1 MSKRIFFSVGE
12 PSGDQHAACL
22 IRELHRRVP
31 DLVCEGFTGPLMEQ
45 EGCHSLFRLT
55 NLAVM
60 GFLKVVP
67 LLLQFY
73 RLVQLADR
81 WMHEHR
87 PDAVI
92 LIDFPGFNW
101 WIARKAKR
109 LGIPVIYYLPPQLW
123 AWAPWRIR
131 RIKRNVDE
139 VICGLGFERDWY
151 SERGVPVTFVGHP
164 FFDEVAGKE
173 LDQTFLQKWASN
185 RHRVVGI
192 LPGSRTAEVTK
203 NFPAMLEVI
212 RRLHILHPD
221 VTFLVANYRESHR
234 TMCEAWIAESP
245 QPLPV
250 VCTTDKTSEII
261 QCAEC
266 VLMVSGS
273 VSLEIM
279 ARGTPAV
286 VLYRGNVGIYL
297 LAKLLLTCKYMSLP
311 NLMVDREIMPEFPFV
326 RRLDYHAGRMANILD
341 GWLVDEL
348 ARRQVVEQM
357 LQLKHRYGK
366 TGATVRTAEVILN
379 RLGLVDHDS
388 LIPAKRAA

>member
-1 MSKRIFFSVGE
+1 MSHRVFFSVGE

-31 DLVCEGFTGPLMEQ
+31 DLQCEGFTGPQMEQ
-45 EGCHSLFRLT
+45 AGCRSLFRLT

-60 GFLKVVP
+60 GFLQVFP
-67 LLLQFY
+67 LILQFY
-73 RLVQLADR
+73 RLVQQADAWLR
-81 WMHEHR
+81 EHR
-87 PDAVI
+87 PDAVV

-101 WIARKAKR
+101 WVARKAKR
-109 LGIPVIYYLPPQLW
+109 LGIPVVYYLPPQLW
-123 AWAPWRIR
+123 AWAPWRIK

-139 VICGLGFERDWY
+139 VISGLGFERDWY
-151 SERGVPVTFVGHP
+151 AERGVPVTYVGHP

-173 LDQTFLQKWASN
+173 LDQAFLQKWSPS

-192 LPGSRTAEVTK
+192 LPGSRTQEVTR
-203 NFPAMLEVI
+203 NFPAMLEVM

-234 TMCEAWIAESP
+234 TMCEAWIAEMP
-245 QPLPV
+245 QPLPI
-250 VCTTDKTSEII
+250 VCLTDHTSEII
-261 QCAEC
+261 QSAEC

-273 VSLEIM
+273 VSLEIL

-286 VLYRGNVGIYL
+286 VLYRGNFGVYL
-297 LAKLLLTCKYMSLP
+297 LAKLLLTCNYMSLP
-311 NLMVDREIMPEFPFV
+311 NLMAGRDIMPEFPFV
-326 RRLDYHAGRMANILD
+326 RRLDYHAGRMTDVID

-348 ARRQVVEQM
+348 ARQRVVEQM

-366 TGATVRTAEVILN
+366 TGATARTAEVILQ
-379 RLGLVDHDS
+379 RLGLGDRDS
-388 LIPAKRAA
+388 SAPAKRAA